1 MLDTTL
7 CDKACQRLATGRW
20 FSLSTPVSS
29 TNKTDRHDIA
39 EIYCVFFPYVSE
51 REVRHGYMGGGG
63 RVFFANYTLILSYI
77 HPIFSLNKYT
87 IFLYNF
93 CQKWLDI
100 LMVIGLT
107 INFAISA
114 YQN

>member
-1 MLDTTL
+1 
-7 CDKACQRLATGRW
+7 
-20 FSLSTPVSS
+20 
-29 TNKTDRHDIA
+29 
-39 EIYCVFFPYVSE
+39 
-51 REVRHGYMGGGG
+51 MGGGG